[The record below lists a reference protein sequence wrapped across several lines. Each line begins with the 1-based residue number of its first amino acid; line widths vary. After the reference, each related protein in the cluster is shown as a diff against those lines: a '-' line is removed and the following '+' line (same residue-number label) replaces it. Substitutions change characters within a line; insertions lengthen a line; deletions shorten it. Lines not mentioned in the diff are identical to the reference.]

1 MQLSYTFSWKYGGNT
16 MSRTDN
22 PKLKAPDVPII
33 WISSGARA
41 HVEKLSS
48 RERHAA
54 VSLRHAVRCMNM
66 DEMI

>member
-1 MQLSYTFSWKYGGNT
+1 MLQ
-16 MSRTDN
+16 TDN

-48 RERHAA
+48 RERNAA

-66 DEMI
+66 DEMIQ